1 MANITVSAK
10 NIRPLPGAVTRR
22 FTAGGSI
29 NVGDTAYIASDG
41 DVERAQAGTAAGS
54 VASFSVGLVVS
65 APMGGTIAAAGEPV
79 DLVMYGPVDGASG
92 MTPGDMLYQSS
103 TAGKMED
110 APGSVSHKFA
120 RALSATVVFV
130 NPAMTE
136 A

>member
-1 MANITVSAK
+1 MAAITVTAK
-10 NIRPLPGAVTRR
+10 NIRPLPGAVVRR
-22 FTAGGSI
+22 FSAGGSI

-54 VASFSVGLVVS
+54 VATFSVGLVVS

-79 DLVMYGPVDGASG
+79 DVAMYGPVDGFSG

-103 TAGKMED
+103 TAGRLDD
-110 APGSVSHKFA
+110 AAGSVSHKVA